1 MMNGICCMRSFHS
14 FHAELIIQEMCC
26 YAHECSHFS
35 ISPNP
40 MWQKHFGPMR
50 TSQSIELLQQ
60 RTNQEVLL
68 QKSIFLSMINMTFL
82 TNELAIL
89 ICRGLVHVG
98 WATRIPEA
106 RVSRLTTTAFESS
119 RVRRVATRPSRDL
132 TRTDL
137 CSWRCVLS
145 FSALKQRN
153 ILLIVCPLFI
163 AGK

>member
-1 MMNGICCMRSFHS
+1 MNGICCMRSFHS

-98 WATRIPEA
+98 RATRIPEA

-119 RVRRVATRPSRDL
+119 RVRKEGRLESRLDSDGSLHTYIHTYTHTYLLVRSFLFLFLFL
-132 TRTDL
+132 TL
-137 CSWRCVLS
+137 
-145 FSALKQRN
+145 
-153 ILLIVCPLFI
+153 
-163 AGK
+163 